1 MRDAKVKSLTS
12 MTESIR
18 ISWSH
23 ERLPDCQAD
32 SLRERREGQ
41 AAAPDTAS
49 SNPANPDT
57 FSSRIVHPKRR
68 WAKLLK

>member
-1 MRDAKVKSLTS
+1 MRDAKAEKLYLE
-12 MTESIR
+12 TELIR
-18 ISWSH
+18 ISWPH

-41 AAAPDTAS
+41 AAAPDIAG

-57 FSSRIVHPKRR
+57 FSSRIVRPRRR
-68 WAKLLK
+68 WSKLLK

>member
-12 MTESIR
+12 MTELIR

-32 SLRERREGQ
+32 LLRERREGQ
-41 AAAPDTAS
+41 AAAPDIGQLKPS
-49 SNPANPDT
+49 K
-57 FSSRIVHPKRR
+57 SRYFFEPNCSPQ
-68 WAKLLK
+68 APMG

>member
-1 MRDAKVKSLTS
+1 MRDAKAKSDTS

-41 AAAPDTAS
+41 ASAPDMAG

-57 FSSRIVHPKRR
+57 FSSRIVHPTGPMG
-68 WAKLLK
+68 